1 MHYHYRRRPIQ
12 TVSTR
17 PSLMSVHIVV
27 LPRPTTLQAV
37 FTETVNGLALSG
49 TSQEMPLVWIL
60 IARAAYRLGELCR
73 VATDTSDCQ
82 RVLVGVAI
90 CRLPPFV
97 EN

>member
-1 MHYHYRRRPIQ
+1 
-12 TVSTR
+12 
-17 PSLMSVHIVV
+17 MSAHIVV
-27 LPRPTTLQAV
+27 LPRLTTLQAV
-37 FTETVNGLALSG
+37 FTETANALALSG
-49 TSQEMPLVWIL
+49 MSQEMSLVWIV

-90 CRLPPFV
+90 CRLPLFV